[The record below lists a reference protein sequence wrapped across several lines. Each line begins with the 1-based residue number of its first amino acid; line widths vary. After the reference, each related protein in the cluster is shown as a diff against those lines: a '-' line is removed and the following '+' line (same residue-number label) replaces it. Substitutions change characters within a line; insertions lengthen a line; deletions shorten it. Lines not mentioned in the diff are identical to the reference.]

1 MKLLRQNLL
10 AAPGVLLSFLPLA
23 SCPACWPLYGGV
35 LSALGLTFLLSSRYL
50 LPLTAA
56 VLCLALVSLAWRA
69 RSRRGYGPFGLGL
82 LAAGLILGGKFA
94 WSSNPLTYGGVAL
107 LVAASVWNSWP
118 RQRRLF
124 ELLPGGCSCNAK

>member
-1 MKLLRQNLL
+1 MKLARQNLL
-10 AAPGVLLSFLPLA
+10 AVPGVVLSFLPLA

-35 LSALGLTFLLSSRYL
+35 LSALGLTVLLSSRYL

-69 RSRRGYGPFGLGL
+69 RARRGYGPFGIGL
-82 LAAGLILGGKFA
+82 LATALILGGKFA
-94 WSSNPLTYGGVAL
+94 WSSNALAYGGAAL

-118 RQRRLF
+118 RRA
-124 ELLPGGCSCNAK
+124 ECSNGSLQERS